1 MLVVT
6 EVEVQRGYVEGG
18 ASLFEIWTNDPAE
31 CALTVKSSDFL
42 FREAAVIVMGG
53 EIIINPTGG
62 MIVIPVRVRQQI
74 ALDSRLSLPLKRSP
88 APTHGPSPFPLFRCE
103 GAAMLEQLV
112 AKPMS

>member
-1 MLVVT
+1 M
-6 EVEVQRGYVEGG
+6 GG

-31 CALTVKSSDFL
+31 CVLTVKSSDFL
-42 FREAAVIVMGG
+42 FREAVVTVMGG
-53 EIIINPTGG
+53 EVIINPTGG

-103 GAAMLEQLV
+103 GSGDGGADCREADVLKCSAPV
-112 AKPMS
+112 VSAGAC